1 MLQLFGRTD
10 TLHPSIAMGF
20 TWPDGSL
27 DPQLSF
33 AGPAGR
39 TRINAAGALE
49 SVAANVPRLQ
59 WDPVT
64 LAPRGL
70 LLEMEERRNSIPNA
84 LATGAVAGVP
94 GTLPTGWF
102 VNQPTGINREVVGT
116 GVESGIAYVDI
127 RFSGTALSSGS
138 FTIIASPLADITA
151 ASGQSWTG
159 SAYVRTVNGSA
170 NNLTNIFT
178 SVAGRTAGGSD
189 TESTHV
195 VYTPTTAPLIT
206 QRREVTRTLNSGST
220 ARVTSTVFS
229 CNVVTGAAVDITL
242 RIGAPQL
249 EQGVGATSFI
259 PTSSGAVTRTAETCS
274 FRVDLVSPITWF
286 AEAEVAAAGS
296 AAFPT
301 LLSAGAGGDF
311 GIVVFFAA
319 QNRILANVGGGTYN
333 QWMANVAVT
342 RGNVFRAA
350 LAIAPN
356 DARGAVNGVLGDQNT
371 TVTPTVSA
379 GATVVVGATPGGFNT
394 WMGHIRRL
402 GVWQGRRLSDAQLQ
416 SITAG

>member
-1 MLQLFGRTD
+1 MLQLFGRAD

-20 TWPDGSL
+20 TGPDGSL
-27 DPQLSF
+27 DPRLSF

-84 LATGAVAGVP
+84 LATGAVAGAP
-94 GTLPTGWF
+94 GTMPTGWF
-102 VNQPTGINREVVGT
+102 VNTQTTGINREVVGT

-127 RFSGTALSSGS
+127 RFSGTALADGAL
-138 FTIIASPLADITA
+138 TIIASELTDVTA

-206 QRREVTRTLNSGST
+206 QRREVTRALNSGST

-301 LLSAGAGGDF
+301 LLSAGGDF

-319 QNRILANVGGGTYN
+319 YNRVLANVAGGTYN
-333 QWMANVAVT
+333 QWMASVSVT

-356 DARGAVNGVLGDQNT
+356 DARGAVNGVLGDQDT

-379 GATVVVGATPGGFNT
+379 GATVVVGATAGGFNA